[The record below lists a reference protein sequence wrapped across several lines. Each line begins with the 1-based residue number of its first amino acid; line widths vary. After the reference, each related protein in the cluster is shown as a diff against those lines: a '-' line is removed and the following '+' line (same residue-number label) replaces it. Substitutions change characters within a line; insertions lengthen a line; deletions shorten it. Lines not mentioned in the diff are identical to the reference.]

1 MAKTCNL
8 YIDKGS
14 DFDAHIQICGVNNKP
29 VDISDFHFSCQAM
42 FVMNPRIKVNIEC
55 CLVQPECGYLHLH
68 IPHYNTERMPAGDW
82 KYDVEMCYA
91 NIPAENNRRLKV
103 LNGLLVVTDEV
114 TTSW

>member
-14 DFDAHIQICGVNNKP
+14 DFDAHVQICGVNNKP
-29 VDISDFHFSCQAM
+29 VDISNFHFSCQAM
-42 FVMNPRIKVNIEC
+42 FVMNPRIKVNVEC

-68 IPHYNTERMPAGDW
+68 IPYYNTEKMPAGDW
-82 KYDVEMCYA
+82 RYDIEMSYA
-91 NIPAENNRRLKV
+91 NMPAETNKRLKV